1 MSALTVFLQQLS
13 NGLVLGFLY
22 GLIAIGLSMVY
33 GLLRMINFAHGDV
46 LMLGVFVALPVSWL
60 GAPFWL
66 VLLAGI
72 AAATVAGGIVQW
84 TVYQPLIKSR
94 DVTLLVASLG
104 VSLLLQNVVLM
115 LTSPQPKRP
124 EPDAFLDQP
133 FQLGEVYLRNIDL
146 MIVGLAIV
154 SVLCTHLFLQY
165 TRPGLALRALAQDID
180 AARMM
185 GIRVPRMVAVCFLL
199 GSGLAGVAGVF
210 IGYKYGHLT
219 PYSGFLPGVK
229 GFVAAVIGGI
239 GSFPGAVVGGII
251 LGLLEVFLVG
261 YLPDALAQ
269 FRDAYVFF
277 VLILVLLIRPSG
289 LFGKAEFVKA

>member
-1 MSALTVFLQQLS
+1 MSELTVFLQQS
-13 NGLVLGFLY
+13 ANGLVLGFLY

-33 GLLRMINFAHGDV
+33 GLLRMINFAHGEV
-46 LMLGVFVALPVSWL
+46 LMLGVFVALPASWM

-66 VLLAGI
+66 VLLVGI
-72 AAATVAGGIVQW
+72 AAATIAGGIIQW
-84 TVYQPLIKSR
+84 TVYRPLIKSR

-124 EPDAFLDQP
+124 DPAPFLDQP
-133 FQLGEVYLRNIDL
+133 FRLGEIVLRNVD
-146 MIVGLAIV
+146 LAIV
-154 SVLCTHLFLQY
+154 VLALGAMLATHLFLKR
-165 TRPGLALRALAQDID
+165 TRHGRALRALAQDMS

-185 GIRVPRMVAVCFLL
+185 GVHVPFMVMICFLI
-199 GSGLAGVAGVF
+199 GSALAGVAGVL

-219 PYSGFLPGVK
+219 PLAGFLPGLK

-239 GSFPGAVVGGII
+239 GSFPGAVVGGLI
-251 LGLLEVFLVG
+251 LGLLETFLVG

-269 FRDAYVFF
+269 YRDAYVFL
-277 VLILVLLIRPSG
+277 VLILVLLVRPSG
-289 LFGKAEFVKA
+289 LFGKPETVKV

>member
-1 MSALTVFLQQLS
+1 MSELTVFFQQLA

-33 GLLRMINFAHGDV
+33 GLLRMINFAHGEV
-46 LMLGVFVALPVSWL
+46 LMLGVFIALPVSWA

-72 AAATVAGGIVQW
+72 AAATAAGWMVQW
-84 TVYQPLIKSR
+84 TVYRPLLKSR

-104 VSLLLQNVVLM
+104 VSLLLQNLVLM

-124 EPDAFLDQP
+124 APEPFLDQP

-146 MIVGLAIV
+146 MIVALAV
-154 SVLCTHLFLQY
+154 AFVLGTHFFLQY
-165 TRPGLALRALAQDID
+165 TRTGLALRALAQDID

-185 GIRVPRMVAVCFLL
+185 GVRVPRMVAICFLI
-199 GSGLAGVAGVF
+199 GSALAGVAGVF

-269 FRDAYVFF
+269 FRDAYVFL
-277 VLILVLLIRPSG
+277 VLILVLLVRPGG
-289 LFGKAEFVKA
+289 LFGKAELVKA

>member
-1 MSALTVFLQQLS
+1 MSELTVFSQQVA

-46 LMLGVFVALPVSWL
+46 LMLGVFVALPVSRL
-60 GAPFWL
+60 GAPFPL

-133 FQLGEVYLRNIDL
+133 FQLSGVILRNVDL
-146 MIVGLAIV
+146 LIVGLALV

-185 GIRVPRMVAVCFLL
+185 GIRVPRMVAICFLI
-199 GSGLAGVAGVF
+199 GSALAGVAGVF

-251 LGLLEVFLVG
+251 LGMLEVFLVG

-269 FRDAYVFF
+269 FRDAYVFL

-289 LFGKAEFVKA
+289 LFGRAEYVKA

>member
-1 MSALTVFLQQLS
+1 MSGFTVFLQQLA

-46 LMLGVFVALPVSWL
+46 LMVGVFIALPVSWM
-60 GAPFWL
+60 GAPFPI

-72 AAATVAGGIVQW
+72 AAATAVGGLIQW
-84 TVYQPLIKSR
+84 TVFRPLIRSR

-124 EPDAFLDQP
+124 SPEAFLDAP
-133 FQLGEVYLRNIDL
+133 FQIGGVFLRNVDL
-146 MIVGLAIV
+146 MIVALAIAFV
-154 SVLCTHLFLQY
+154 IGTHWFLQH
-165 TRPGLALRALAQDID
+165 TRPGLAIRALSQDLG

-185 GIRVPRMVAVCFLL
+185 GIRVPRMIFICFLV
-199 GSGLAGVAGVF
+199 GSALAGVAGVF
-210 IGYKYGHLT
+210 IGYKYGHLN

-229 GFVAAVIGGI
+229 AFVAAVIGGI

-269 FRDAYVFF
+269 FRDAYVFL

-289 LFGKAEFVKA
+289 LFGRAEYVKA

>member
-1 MSALTVFLQQLS
+1 MSAFTVFLQQLA

-46 LMLGVFVALPVSWL
+46 LMVGVFIALPVSWM
-60 GAPFWL
+60 GAPFPI

-72 AAATVAGGIVQW
+72 LAATAVGGLIQW
-84 TVYQPLIKSR
+84 SIYRPLIRSR

-104 VSLLLQNVVLM
+104 VSLLLQNLVLM

-124 EPDAFLDQP
+124 EPDPFLDAP
-133 FQLGEVYLRNIDL
+133 FQIGGVFLRNVDL
-146 MIVGLAIV
+146 MIVALAVAFVIG
-154 SVLCTHLFLQY
+154 THWFLQK
-165 TRPGLALRALAQDID
+165 TRPGLAIRALSQDLS

-185 GIRVPRMVAVCFLL
+185 GIRVPRMVFICFLI
-199 GSGLAGVAGVF
+199 GSALAGVAGVF

-229 GFVAAVIGGI
+229 AFVAAVIGGI

-261 YLPDALAQ
+261 YLPDQLAQ
-269 FRDAYVFF
+269 FRDAYVFL

-289 LFGKAEFVKA
+289 LFGRAEFVKA